1 MKRRLVIATAVAVA
15 IGVAVSLAVGWW
27 QVAVALLAAVQAGVL
42 VLLVDIRR
50 RMARSTEVKKAMRA
64 LVQAERRIDNIGTR
78 MLAAV
83 EMARTEN
90 DDVWT
95 ELRSHISAL
104 RSAVETDSERERSS
118 SRQIWA
124 GSERTRQVEAMLQ
137 LFARIKPR
145 AGMPSSGGWAMD
157 ATNILNLLDVV
168 ERTHPEL
175 IVELGGGTS
184 SVWLGYVLEILGSGR
199 LVSIDQDPHYAGL
212 TRAQVHRHGLERL
225 VEVRI
230 ASLVESPIPGHE
242 TKWYDPA
249 VFDDL
254 EDIDLLLV
262 DGPTKA
268 TGPMSRYPALPVLEK
283 RLSSRA
289 VVVLDDAHRPD
300 EKELVKRWRAESPTL
315 SKIDGI
321 ADDHIAILARAG
333 VFE

>member
-1 MKRRLVIATAVAVA
+1 MAVVMAV
-15 IGVAVSLAVGWW
+15 GVAVSLAVGWW
-27 QVAVALLAAVQAGVL
+27 QVAVALLAAVQAGVV

-64 LVQAERRIDNIGTR
+64 LLQAERRIDNIGTR
-78 MLAAV
+78 VLAAV

-90 DDVWT
+90 DRAWI
-95 ELRSHISAL
+95 ELRSEINAL
-104 RSAVETDSERERSS
+104 RSAAEAASERSAT
-118 SRQIWA
+118 RQLSA
-124 GSERTRQVEAMLQ
+124 GSERTRQVEALLQ

-145 AGMPSSGGWAMD
+145 TGMPSSGGWAMD

-168 ERTHPEL
+168 ERTHPQL

-199 LVSIDQDPHYAGL
+199 LVSIDQDPHYAAL
-212 TRAQVHRHGLERL
+212 TRAQVRRHGLEQV

-230 ASLVESPIPGHE
+230 ATLVESPIPGHE
-242 TKWYDPA
+242 TTWYDPA

-300 EKELVKRWRAESPTL
+300 EKELVMRWLAESPAL

-321 ADDHIAILARAG
+321 ADDHIAILARSG
-333 VFE
+333 VFDLG